1 MQQPMPNPEDI
12 SDPIM
17 AMNMELVLMD
27 KAFKLN
33 YSTTTKKFHQTST
46 IGRLLSQIRY
56 NAWQIARN
64 LYGYNTVHNV
74 ENQVGQNAVQNP
86 GIQNV
91 GNQNELIVVTGIAN
105 QNGNGNVVAARAE
118 VMTQLL
124 IAQKEEAGIQLQT
137 EEFDLMAAAG
147 DIYEIGEMD
156 KLSVEHSGGTVE
168 HHPATVE
175 ETRTYFES
183 LHNNLVTEVEKVNT
197 VNRKMK
203 ETNADLTTELSRYRV
218 HQEIHKIFKDEIA
231 PIANQVD
238 ARVQN
243 FKNHFVK
250 EAAKFVQDFKSLAK
264 EAFS

>member
-17 AMNMELVLMD
+17 AMNMELVTNGSRH
-27 KAFKLN
+27 FKLN
-33 YSTTTKKFHQTST
+33 LLNNNPKNCHQTLHNRQ
-46 IGRLLSQIRY
+46 IAQLRNQIRY

-64 LYGYNTVHNV
+64 LYGYNIVHNV

-137 EEFDLMAAAG
+137 EEFDLMAVAG
-147 DIYEIGEMD
+147 DIYEIGEVNANCILMENLQQASTSGTQTD
-156 KLSVEHSGGTVE
+156 K
-168 HHPATVE
+168 
-175 ETRTYFES
+175 
-183 LHNNLVTEVEKVNT
+183 
-197 VNRKMK
+197 
-203 ETNADLTTELSRYRV
+203 
-218 HQEIHKIFKDEIA
+218 A
-231 PIANQVD
+231 PVYNSD
-238 ARVQN
+238 G
-243 FKNHFVK
+243 
-250 EAAKFVQDFKSLAK
+250 
-264 EAFS
+264 